1 MDSSDLSRDTS
12 GTRAYTAFLVEMT
25 TNDPAA
31 VLPNISLLLSHLDGE
46 VMAPH
51 IKVTDEL
58 KKIEHKIVNI
68 FLSISFNICFGCSK
82 ELSL

>member
-46 VMAPH
+46 VMAPY
-51 IKVTDEL
+51 IKVKMNTNFER
-58 KKIEHKIVNI
+58 KIVND
-68 FLSISFNICFGCSK
+68 FLSISLRVCLNTRMRRFF
-82 ELSL
+82 

>member
-46 VMAPH
+46 VIAPY
-51 IKVTDEL
+51 IVEL
-58 KKIEHKIVNI
+58 QW
-68 FLSISFNICFGCSK
+68 L
-82 ELSL
+82 EL